1 MYQSILSFM
10 IAACLLFY
18 TQQLSGVTIESKG
31 DGRDTSLL
39 YLFGD
44 EGPFRINVLMQMS
57 GVYSLNDDDFRGG
70 RSFTVNNARLSL
82 RGDWGSGFYYRLYM
96 NFVRTPGL
104 LDAFI
109 GYEFDPRLRIQVG
122 AMKPSQNLDYI
133 PNPAN
138 IDFAERSVIT
148 GLLTRSRE
156 IGVAATGDFG
166 RFSYYTGLFNGTG
179 LSFDNDNRFYGIGR
193 LQYQLV
199 GDDWGDLKIGVS
211 GSTGRTEDLQSGNA
225 GPVLMGRRD
234 IWGGDVRWEAG
245 RWLLAADYLR
255 GRLETTESPD
265 RAETISGYH
274 LTLGYFFLEETTQFL
289 LRWQDW
295 EYHHRG
301 IEENQF
307 TAGINHHFDEMFA
320 LRFNFDWYFRDEESD
335 QQGFSA
341 MLQYS
346 F

>member
-1 MYQSILSFM
+1 MMRISLTVFYSAFLVFCTPQ
-10 IAACLLFY
+10 LFGA
-18 TQQLSGVTIESKG
+18 TAEKQQDS
-31 DGRDTSLL
+31 RDTFN
-39 YLFGD
+39 LFPFED
-44 EGPFRINVLMQMS
+44 EGPFRFNVLMQAS
-57 GVYSLNDDDFRGG
+57 GVYSLNDDDFQGG

-122 AMKPSQNLDYI
+122 AMKPGQNLDYI
-133 PNPAN
+133 LSPVD
-138 IDFAERSVIT
+138 IDFIDRSVIT
-148 GLLTRSRE
+148 NLLTRSRE

-166 RFSYYTGLFNGTG
+166 RFSYYAGLFNGTG

-193 LQYQLV
+193 LQYQVV
-199 GDDWGDLKIGVS
+199 GDDWGDLKIGAS
-211 GSTGRTEDLQSGNA
+211 GSTGRTEDVQSGNA
-225 GPVLMGRRD
+225 GPILMGRRD
-234 IWGGDVRWEAG
+234 IWGGDVRWDTG
-245 RWLLAADYLR
+245 RWLFAADYLR

-274 LTLGYFFLEETTQFL
+274 LTLGYFFVEETTQL
-289 LRWQDW
+289 VIRWQDW
-295 EYHHRG
+295 EYHQRG

-320 LRFNFDWYFRDEESD
+320 LRVNFDWYFRDEESD